1 MINVLFIVLIS
12 LNMGYFLGKRVG
24 FKDGATSVNYDRYH
38 ANEKLQQC
46 LEVLRR
52 K

>member
-1 MINVLFIVLIS
+1 MLNILFIIMIS

-24 FKDGATSVNYDRYH
+24 FKDGATSIDYDRHH